1 MPMRTVL
8 FAVLCA
14 ALTGCL
20 LHVESDVRPTR
31 TGWSEEDVARLEVGR
46 SDREWVRGTFGDPS
60 AVIAGDGG
68 AEVWEY
74 RNRSERDTEVGL
86 FLIFSVDVES
96 ERVETLSIE
105 FTDGVVSGYR
115 TRESSR

>member
-1 MPMRTVL
+1 MLLRTTL

-14 ALTGCL
+14 ALIGCL
-20 LHVESDVRPTR
+20 VHVESDVRPTQ

-46 SDREWVRGTFGDPS
+46 SDREWVRGTFGEPR
-60 AVIAGDGG
+60 ARVAGDGG
-68 AEVWEY
+68 TEVWEY

-105 FTDGVVSGYR
+105 FTDGVVSGYWTEEAR
-115 TRESSR
+115 R

>member
-1 MPMRTVL
+1 MSMRTAL
-8 FAVLCA
+8 LTVLCA
-14 ALTGCL
+14 ALAGCL
-20 LHVESDVRPTR
+20 VHVESDVRPTQ
-31 TGWSEEDVARLEVGR
+31 TGWSEEAVARLEIGR
-46 SDREWVRGTFGDPS
+46 SDRESVREAFGDPS
-60 AVIAGDGG
+60 ARFAGDGG

-105 FTDGVVSGYR
+105 FTDGVVSGYW
-115 TRESSR
+115 TREARR